1 MNWRVFFACVAL
13 WAGMNLAARLIPV
26 EPIMLDP
33 VELEDTWECEPG
45 MDLETCLAALDDG
58 AGED

>member
-13 WAGMNLAARLIPV
+13 WAGMNLAARWIGV

-33 VELEDTWECEPG
+33 VELEDTWKCDSDMSYTECWE
-45 MDLETCLAALDDG
+45 ALDSN
-58 AGED
+58 ED

>member
-1 MNWRVFFACVAL
+1 MNWRVFAACAAR
-13 WAGMNLAARLIPV
+13 WAGMSLAARWLGV

-33 VELEDTWECEPG
+33 VELEDTWKCDADMTWEECW
-45 MDLETCLAALDDG
+45 AALDDG